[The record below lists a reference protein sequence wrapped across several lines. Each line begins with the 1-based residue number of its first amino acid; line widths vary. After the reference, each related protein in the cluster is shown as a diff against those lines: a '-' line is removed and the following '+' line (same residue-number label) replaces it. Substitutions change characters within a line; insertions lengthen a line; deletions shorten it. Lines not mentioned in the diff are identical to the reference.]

1 MHTRKLQ
8 YIIMIAILLC
18 ASISQAAP
26 LQVTVSIIPQEYF
39 VSKIGGDL
47 VDVNVM
53 VKPGSSPAIYE
64 PQPRQM
70 AKLSKAEIYFAIGVP
85 FEQAWLPRF
94 EAANPKLNV
103 INLAESVTRHPMQTH
118 LHDTGE
124 HHEDEANHAK
134 ERDNSKQSDNFLA
147 DPHIWLSPPLVRV
160 ISMQIRDSLID
171 ADPQNSDIYRANYY
185 SFAEEIDKLDKELI
199 EIFKTSEKRISFM
212 TYHPSWGYFARA
224 YGLNQIPIELEGK
237 EPSPKQMTKIID
249 FARAESVSAIFIQP
263 QFSRKSAQTIASS
276 VNAKVLIA
284 DPLAGNWAENL
295 RKTAETF
302 RQNSR

>member
-1 MHTRKLQ
+1 MNVRKLQ
-8 YIIMIAILLC
+8 FLLMTTILLC

-26 LQVTVSIIPQEYF
+26 LQVTVSIIPQAYF
-39 VSKIGGDL
+39 IKKIGGDL
-47 VDVNVM
+47 VEVNVM

-103 INLAESVTRHPMQTH
+103 INLADSVVRHPMQTH
-118 LHDTGE
+118 LHDTDK
-124 HHEDEANHAK
+124 HHEDEVEHTK
-134 ERDNSKQSDNFLA
+134 ERNDNFLA
-147 DPHIWLSPPLVRV
+147 DPHVWLSPPLVRV

-171 ADPQNSDIYRANYY
+171 ADPKNGDTYRANYY
-185 SFAEEIDKLDKELI
+185 SFAEEIDRLDKELI
-199 EIFKTSEKRISFM
+199 GIFKTSKKHISFM

-237 EPSPKQMTKIID
+237 EPSPKQMRKIID
-249 FARAESVSAIFIQP
+249 FAREESVSAIFIQP

-284 DPLAGNWAENL
+284 DPLDGNWAENL